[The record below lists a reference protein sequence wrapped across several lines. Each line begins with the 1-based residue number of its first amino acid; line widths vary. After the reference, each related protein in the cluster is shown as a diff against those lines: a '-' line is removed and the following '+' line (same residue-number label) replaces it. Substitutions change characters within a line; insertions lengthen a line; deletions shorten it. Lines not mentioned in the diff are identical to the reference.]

1 MAVGDA
7 DPQGLSAV
15 RGHETAKS
23 LLRRA
28 MAQGR
33 LASAYLFAGP
43 RGVGKERVAR
53 ALAQTMNCEALAAPG
68 ADPCG
73 RCGPCQRV
81 LHQRHADV
89 IVLQREL
96 KDPPKEP
103 DAALNRAWRT
113 GRLEDIPDDDLRA
126 VIRTEPVRELIAAM
140 PFRPHE
146 GGTRWVIVR
155 EADRFQPNAANAF
168 LKTLEEPPEATHFVL
183 LTHRPSA
190 LLSTIRSR
198 CQVVRF
204 GVLSEPDVR
213 AVLST
218 LDLDPARVDALAS
231 LSDGS
236 VGRALEFRDGE
247 AHARR
252 EELLTRLLAAL
263 RTPGRESPV
272 GSVSEVSEALKAA
285 DKRDLDG
292 ALSLL
297 QRHFRNEC
305 VAAAGSNPKA
315 SAVCAARAEV
325 VRETLEGLDGGANLN
340 AQFALQSMLVRLR
353 EARA

>member
-1 MAVGDA
+1 MGDA
-7 DPQGLSAV
+7 EPQGLSAV
-15 RGHETAKS
+15 RGHESAKA

-28 MAQGR
+28 AAQGR

-43 RGVGKERVAR
+43 RGVGKDRVAR
-53 ALAQTMNCEALAAPG
+53 ALAQMMNCAERPHPG

-73 RCGPCQRV
+73 QCAPCQRM
-81 LHQRHADV
+81 LHQRHADLM
-89 IVLQREL
+89 VLQREL
-96 KDPPKEP
+96 KDPPKDP
-103 DAALNRAWRT
+103 DAAPNRAWRT
-113 GRLEDIPDDDLRA
+113 GRLEDIPEDDLRQ
-126 VIRTEPVRELIAAM
+126 ILRIEQVRELLSAM
-140 PFRPHE
+140 PYRPHE

-155 EADRFQPNAANAF
+155 EADRFHPGAANAF

-204 GVLSEPDVR
+204 GVLSSDDVR
-213 AVLST
+213 SVLST
-218 LDLDPARVDALAS
+218 LDVDRDRVDALAA

-236 VGRALEFRDGE
+236 VGRALEFRDQE
-247 AHARR
+247 VHARR
-252 EELLTRLLAAL
+252 EELVTRLLGAL
-263 RTPGRESPV
+263 RTPGKESPV
-272 GSVSEVSEALKAA
+272 GSVAEVSEALKAA

-292 ALSLL
+292 ALTLL

-305 VAAAGSNPKA
+305 VAAAASNPRV
-315 SAVCAARAEV
+315 SAVSAARAEV

-340 AQFALQSMLVRLR
+340 AQYALQAMLVKLR
-353 EARA
+353 EARP